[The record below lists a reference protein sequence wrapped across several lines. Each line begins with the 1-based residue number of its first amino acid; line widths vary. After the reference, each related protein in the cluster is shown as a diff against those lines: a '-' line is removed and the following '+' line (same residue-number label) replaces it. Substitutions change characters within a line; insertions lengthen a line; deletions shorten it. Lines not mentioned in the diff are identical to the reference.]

1 MVPFRK
7 PRRLTF
13 STMACPWV
21 MSGSCRGR
29 FDGGRNALIAPA
41 SADIAAH
48 GIVDLGF
55 QWVLICRKKCCGLH
69 DLPSLA
75 IAALRHVQSAPS
87 LLHRMV
93 AVAVEAFNRRHRAT
107 TDIANGGDTRAGS
120 LTIDM
125 DRAGAAQCGAAAILG
140 SGEPQFVPQIP
151 KQRHRRVTVERLLL
165 PVDAQLDH
173 G

>member
-13 STMACPWV
+13 SIMACPWV

-48 GIVDLGF
+48 SIVDLGF

-93 AVAVEAFNRRHRAT
+93 AVAIKPFYRRHLAIA
-107 TDIANGGDTRAGS
+107 DIADGGDASTSS
-120 LTIDM
+120 LTSDM
-125 DRAGAAQCGAAAILG
+125 DRASAAQCGSTTEFR
-140 SGEPQFVPQIP
+140 SG
-151 KQRHRRVTVERLLL
+151 KS
-165 PVDAQLDH
+165 
-173 G
+173 